1 MYTVSVKPFQTRPT
15 KDSMRDANRSIR
27 QDQIEQAA
35 YAVLDA
41 KGYGGTSMLAIA
53 RAAKASNE
61 TLYNWYGDKT
71 GLFAALVRR
80 NAAEVKGLLQ
90 DQITTGGDA
99 VDTLA
104 RVGPVLLDLVSS
116 ARAVALNRA
125 AAADPTGELGRV
137 LATEGRETIAPLI
150 AQVMSQGRAQGL
162 FAFDELDQ
170 ACETW
175 LGLLIGDIQIRR
187 VVGRLPQPG
196 PEALAAR
203 ADTALRHFLRLYTVP
218 AP

>member
-1 MYTVSVKPFQTRPT
+1 
-15 KDSMRDANRSIR
+15 MRDENRSIR

-41 KGYGGTSMLAIA
+41 KGFGGTSMLAIA
-53 RAAKASNE
+53 KAAKASNE

-80 NAAEVKGLLQ
+80 NAAEVKALLE
-90 DQITTGGDA
+90 DQIAAGGDA

-104 RVGPVLLDLVSS
+104 RVGPLLLRLVTSD
-116 ARAVALNRA
+116 RAVALNRA

-137 LATEGRETIAPLI
+137 LAAEGRETVAPLI
-150 AQVMSQGRAQGL
+150 ARVIAQGREQGR
-162 FAFDELDQ
+162 FAFDDLAM

-187 VVGRLPQPG
+187 VVGRMPQPA

-203 ADTALRHFLRLYTVP
+203 ADAALRNFLCLFGVDTPDRKT

>member
-1 MYTVSVKPFQTRPT
+1 
-15 KDSMRDANRSIR
+15 MRDETRSIR

-35 YAVLDA
+35 YAVLEA

-53 RAAKASNE
+53 KAAKASNE

-71 GLFAALVRR
+71 GLFATLVRR
-80 NAAEVKGLLQ
+80 NAAEVKALLQ
-90 DQITTGGDA
+90 DQIAAGGDA

-104 RVGPVLLDLVSS
+104 RVGPVLLRLVTSD
-116 ARAVALNRA
+116 RAVALNRA

-137 LATEGRETIAPLI
+137 LATEGRETVAPLI
-150 AQVMSQGRAQGL
+150 AQVIAQGREQGR
-162 FAFDELDQ
+162 FAFDDLAM

-187 VVGRLPQPG
+187 VVGRIPQPS

-203 ADTALRHFLRLYTVP
+203 ADAALRSFLRLFAVETPDRKP

>member
-1 MYTVSVKPFQTRPT
+1 
-15 KDSMRDANRSIR
+15 MREENRSIR

-41 KGYGGTSMLAIA
+41 KGYGGASMLAIA

-80 NAAEVKGLLQ
+80 NAAEVKALLE
-90 DQITTGGDA
+90 DQIAVGGDA
-99 VDTLA
+99 LDTLA
-104 RVGPVLLDLVSS
+104 RVGPVLLQLVTSD
-116 ARAVALNRA
+116 RAVALNRA

-137 LATEGRETIAPLI
+137 LAAEGRETVAPLI
-150 AQVMSQGRAQGL
+150 AQVIAQGREQGR
-162 FAFDELDQ
+162 FAFDDLAM

-187 VVGRLPQPG
+187 VVGRMPQPG

-203 ADTALRHFLRLYTVP
+203 ADAALRNFLRLFAVDTPGGRLVP
-218 AP
+218 

>member
-1 MYTVSVKPFQTRPT
+1 
-15 KDSMRDANRSIR
+15 MRDENRSIR

-80 NAAEVKGLLQ
+80 NAAEVKALLEE
-90 DQITTGGDA
+90 QIAAGGDA

-104 RVGPVLLDLVSS
+104 RVGPVLLQLVTSD
-116 ARAVALNRA
+116 RAVALNRA

-137 LATEGRETIAPLI
+137 VATEGRETVAPLI
-150 AQVMSQGRAQGL
+150 AQVIAQGRDQRR
-162 FAFDELDQ
+162 FAFDDLGM

-175 LGLLIGDIQIRR
+175 LGLLIGDLQIRR
-187 VVGRLPQPG
+187 VVGRMPQPG
-196 PEALAAR
+196 PKALAAR
-203 ADTALRHFLRLYTVP
+203 ADAALRHFSLLFAVVP
-218 AP
+218 PDQRTCP

>member
-1 MYTVSVKPFQTRPT
+1 
-15 KDSMRDANRSIR
+15 MRDENRSLR
-27 QDQIEQAA
+27 QDQIERAA
-35 YAVLDA
+35 YAVLDE
-41 KGYGGTSMLAIA
+41 KGYAGASMLAIA

-80 NAAEVKGLLQ
+80 NASEVKALLQ
-90 DQITTGGDA
+90 DQIAAGGDA
-99 VDTLA
+99 LDTLA
-104 RVGPVLLDLVSS
+104 RVGPVLLQLVTSD
-116 ARAVALNRA
+116 RAVALNRA

-137 LATEGRETIAPLI
+137 LAAEGRETVAPLI
-150 AQVMSQGRAQGL
+150 AQVIAQGRAQGQL
-162 FAFDELDQ
+162 VFDDLAV

-187 VVGRLPQPG
+187 VVGRMPQPG

-203 ADTALRHFLRLYTVP
+203 ADAALRHFLRLFAVAPADQRP

>member
-1 MYTVSVKPFQTRPT
+1 
-15 KDSMRDANRSIR
+15 MRDENRSIR

-53 RAAKASNE
+53 KAAKASNE

-80 NAAEVKGLLQ
+80 NAAEVKALLE
-90 DQITTGGDA
+90 DQIAAGGDA

-104 RVGPVLLDLVSS
+104 RVGPVLLQLVTSD
-116 ARAVALNRA
+116 RAVALNRA

-137 LATEGRETIAPLI
+137 LAAEGRETVAPLI
-150 AQVMSQGRAQGL
+150 AQIIAEGRAQGRL
-162 FAFDELDQ
+162 VFDDLAV

-175 LGLLIGDIQIRR
+175 LGLLIGDIQIRCI
-187 VVGRLPQPG
+187 VGRMPQPG

-203 ADTALRHFLRLYTVP
+203 ADAAQGNFLRLFAV
-218 AP
+218 APPDQRPTP

>member
-1 MYTVSVKPFQTRPT
+1 
-15 KDSMRDANRSIR
+15 MRDENRSIR

-35 YAVLDA
+35 YEVLED

-71 GLFAALVRR
+71 GLFSALVRR
-80 NAAEVKGLLQ
+80 NAAEVKALLE
-90 DQITTGGDA
+90 DQIAAGGDA
-99 VDTLA
+99 VETLA
-104 RVGPVLLDLVSS
+104 RVGPVLLGLVTSD
-116 ARAVALNRA
+116 RAVALNRA

-137 LATEGRETIAPLI
+137 LAAEGRETVAPLI
-150 AQVMSQGRAQGL
+150 AQVIAQGHAQGRL
-162 FAFDELDQ
+162 AFDDLAM

-187 VVGRLPQPG
+187 VVGRMPQPG
-196 PEALAAR
+196 PGALAAR
-203 ADTALRHFLRLYTVP
+203 ADAALRHFLLVFAVDTPDRKAVT
-218 AP
+218 

>member
-1 MYTVSVKPFQTRPT
+1 
-15 KDSMRDANRSIR
+15 MRDENRSIR

-53 RAAKASNE
+53 KAAKASNE

-80 NAAEVKGLLQ
+80 NAGEVKALLQ
-90 DQITTGGDA
+90 DQIAAGGDA
-99 VDTLA
+99 LETLA
-104 RVGPVLLDLVSS
+104 RVGPVLLQLLTSD
-116 ARAVALNRA
+116 RAVALNRA
-125 AAADPTGELGRV
+125 AAADPTGELGHII
-137 LATEGRETIAPLI
+137 AAEGRETVAPLI
-150 AQVMSQGRAQGL
+150 AQIIAQGRAQGRL
-162 FAFDELDQ
+162 VFDDLAV

-187 VVGRLPQPG
+187 VVGRMPQPS

-203 ADTALRHFLRLYTVP
+203 ADAAQCNFLRLFAGGIPDERP

>member
-1 MYTVSVKPFQTRPT
+1 
-15 KDSMRDANRSIR
+15 MRDENRSIR

-53 RAAKASNE
+53 KAAKASNE

-80 NAAEVKGLLQ
+80 NAAEVKALLE
-90 DQITTGGDA
+90 DQIAAGGDA

-104 RVGPVLLDLVSS
+104 RVGPVLLQLVTSD
-116 ARAVALNRA
+116 RAVALNRA
-125 AAADPTGELGRV
+125 AAADPTGDLGRV
-137 LATEGRETIAPLI
+137 LAAEGRETVAPLI
-150 AQVMSQGRAQGL
+150 AQVIAQGREQGR
-162 FAFDELDQ
+162 FAFDDLAV

-187 VVGRLPQPG
+187 VVGRMPQPA

-203 ADTALRHFLRLYTVP
+203 ADAALRNFLRLFGVDTP
-218 AP
+218 DRKTAP

>member
-1 MYTVSVKPFQTRPT
+1 
-15 KDSMRDANRSIR
+15 MRDENRSLR
-27 QDQIEQAA
+27 QDQIERAA
-35 YAVLDA
+35 YAVLEE
-41 KGYGGTSMLAIA
+41 KGYAGASMLAIA

-80 NAAEVKGLLQ
+80 NAAEVKALLE
-90 DQITTGGDA
+90 DQIAAGGDA
-99 VDTLA
+99 LDTLA
-104 RVGPVLLDLVSS
+104 RVGPVLLQLVTSD
-116 ARAVALNRA
+116 RAVALNRA
-125 AAADPTGELGRV
+125 AAADPTGELGRII
-137 LATEGRETIAPLI
+137 AAEGRETVAPLVAQII
-150 AQVMSQGRAQGL
+150 AQGRTQGRL
-162 FAFDELDQ
+162 AFDDLAI

-187 VVGRLPQPG
+187 VVGRMPQPG

-203 ADTALRHFLRLYTVP
+203 VDAALRHFLRLFAVGIPDQRP

>member
-1 MYTVSVKPFQTRPT
+1 
-15 KDSMRDANRSIR
+15 MRDENRSLR

-53 RAAKASNE
+53 KAAKASNE

-80 NAAEVKGLLQ
+80 NAAEVKALLE
-90 DQITTGGDA
+90 DQIAAGGDA

-104 RVGPVLLDLVSS
+104 RVGPVLLRLVTSD
-116 ARAVALNRA
+116 RAVALNRA

-137 LATEGRETIAPLI
+137 LAAEGRETVAPLI
-150 AQVMSQGRAQGL
+150 AQVIAQGREQRHL
-162 FAFDELDQ
+162 AFDDLAM

-187 VVGRLPQPG
+187 VVGRMPQPG
-196 PEALAAR
+196 QEALAAR
-203 ADTALRHFLRLYTVP
+203 ADAALRNFLSLF
-218 AP
+218 AA

>member
-1 MYTVSVKPFQTRPT
+1 
-15 KDSMRDANRSIR
+15 MRDETRSIR

-41 KGYGGTSMLAIA
+41 RGYGGTSMLAIA

-80 NAAEVKGLLQ
+80 NAAEVKALLSE
-90 DQITTGGDA
+90 QIAAGGDA
-99 VDTLA
+99 VATLA
-104 RVGPVLLDLVSS
+104 RVGPLLLHLVTSD
-116 ARAVALNRA
+116 RAVALNRA
-125 AAADPTGELGRV
+125 AAADPTGDLGRTI
-137 LATEGRETIAPLI
+137 AAEGRDTVAPLI
-150 AQVMSQGRAQGL
+150 MAVILQGRAQGQL
-162 FAFDELDQ
+162 AFDDPAM
-170 ACETW
+170 ACEIW

-187 VVGRLPQPG
+187 VVGRMPQPA

-203 ADTALRHFLRLYTVP
+203 ADAALRHFLRLFAP

>member
-1 MYTVSVKPFQTRPT
+1 
-15 KDSMRDANRSIR
+15 MRDENRSLR
-27 QDQIEQAA
+27 QDQIERAA
-35 YAVLDA
+35 YAVLDE
-41 KGYGGTSMLAIA
+41 KGYAGASMLAIA

-80 NAAEVKGLLQ
+80 NAAEVKALLE
-90 DQITTGGDA
+90 DQIAAGGDA
-99 VDTLA
+99 LDTLA
-104 RVGPVLLDLVSS
+104 RVGPVLLRLVTSD
-116 ARAVALNRA
+116 RAVALNRA
-125 AAADPTGELGRV
+125 AAADPTGELGRII
-137 LATEGRETIAPLI
+137 ASEGRDTVAPLI
-150 AQVMSQGRAQGL
+150 AQIIAQGRAQGRL
-162 FAFDELDQ
+162 VFHDLAV

-187 VVGRLPQPG
+187 VVGRMPQPG

-203 ADTALRHFLRLYTVP
+203 ADAAQCNFLRLFAVAPLDQRP

>member
-1 MYTVSVKPFQTRPT
+1 
-15 KDSMRDANRSIR
+15 MRDENRSIR

-35 YAVLDA
+35 YAVLEE

-53 RAAKASNE
+53 KAAKASNE

-80 NAAEVKGLLQ
+80 NAAEVKALLE
-90 DQITTGGDA
+90 DQIAAGGDA

-104 RVGPVLLDLVSS
+104 RVGPVLLQLVTSDQ
-116 ARAVALNRA
+116 AVAMNRA

-137 LATEGRETIAPLI
+137 LATEGRETVAPLVAQVI
-150 AQVMSQGRAQGL
+150 AQGKEQGRLG
-162 FAFDELDQ
+162 FDDLAM

-175 LGLLIGDIQIRR
+175 LGLLIGDLQIRR
-187 VVGRLPQPG
+187 VVGRMPQPG

-203 ADTALRHFLRLYTVP
+203 AAAAHCNFLRLFATTVADRRP
-218 AP
+218 AR

>member
-1 MYTVSVKPFQTRPT
+1 
-15 KDSMRDANRSIR
+15 MRDENRSIR

-35 YAVLDA
+35 YEVLED

-71 GLFAALVRR
+71 GLFSALVRR
-80 NAAEVKGLLQ
+80 NAAEVKALLE
-90 DQITTGGDA
+90 DQIAAEGDA
-99 VDTLA
+99 VETLA
-104 RVGPVLLDLVSS
+104 RVGPVLLGLVTSD
-116 ARAVALNRA
+116 RAVALNRA

-137 LATEGRETIAPLI
+137 LAAEGRETVAPLI
-150 AQVMSQGRAQGL
+150 AQVIAQGHAQGRL
-162 FAFDELDQ
+162 AFDDLAM

-187 VVGRLPQPG
+187 VVGRMPQPG
-196 PEALAAR
+196 PGALAAR
-203 ADTALRHFLRLYTVP
+203 ADAALRHFLLVFAVDTPDRKAVT
-218 AP
+218 

>member
-1 MYTVSVKPFQTRPT
+1 MVKTFPVDT
-15 KDSMRDANRSIR
+15 MRDENRSLR
-27 QDQIEQAA
+27 QDQIERAA
-35 YAVLDA
+35 YAVLDE
-41 KGYGGTSMLAIA
+41 KGYAGASMLAIA

-80 NAAEVKGLLQ
+80 NASEVKALLQ
-90 DQITTGGDA
+90 DQIAAGGDA
-99 VDTLA
+99 LDTLA
-104 RVGPVLLDLVSS
+104 RVGPVLLQLVTSD
-116 ARAVALNRA
+116 RAVALNRA

-137 LATEGRETIAPLI
+137 LAAEGRETVAPLI
-150 AQVMSQGRAQGL
+150 AQVIAQGRAQGQL
-162 FAFDELDQ
+162 VFDDLAV

-187 VVGRLPQPG
+187 VVGRMPQPG
-196 PEALAAR
+196 SEALAAR
-203 ADTALRHFLRLYTVP
+203 ADAALRHFLRLFAVAPPDQRP

>member
-1 MYTVSVKPFQTRPT
+1 LKNT
-15 KDSMRDANRSIR
+15 MRRENRSIR

-35 YAVLDA
+35 YAILDA

-53 RAAKASNE
+53 KAAKASNE

-80 NAAEVKGLLQ
+80 NAAEVNALLE
-90 DQITTGGDA
+90 DQIAAGGDA
-99 VDTLA
+99 VDTLG
-104 RVGPVLLDLVSS
+104 RVGPVLLRLVTSD
-116 ARAVALNRA
+116 RAVALNRA

-137 LATEGRETIAPLI
+137 IATEGRETVAPLI
-150 AQVMSQGRAQGL
+150 AQVIAQGREQGRL
-162 FAFDELDQ
+162 AFDDLAM

-187 VVGRLPQPG
+187 VVERMPQPG
-196 PEALAAR
+196 PETLAAR
-203 ADTALRHFLRLYTVP
+203 ADAAQCNFLRLFAVAPPDQRP
-218 AP
+218 AR

>member
-1 MYTVSVKPFQTRPT
+1 
-15 KDSMRDANRSIR
+15 MRDENKSIR

-35 YAVLDA
+35 YAVLED

-71 GLFAALVRR
+71 GLFSALVRR
-80 NAAEVKGLLQ
+80 NAAEVKALLE
-90 DQITTGGDA
+90 DQIAAGGDA
-99 VDTLA
+99 VETLA
-104 RVGPVLLDLVSS
+104 RVGPVLLGLVTSD
-116 ARAVALNRA
+116 RAVALNRA

-137 LATEGRETIAPLI
+137 LAAEGRETVAPLI
-150 AQVMSQGRAQGL
+150 AQVIAQGHAQGRL
-162 FAFDELDQ
+162 AFDDLAM

-187 VVGRLPQPG
+187 VVGRMPQPG

-203 ADTALRHFLRLYTVP
+203 ADAALRHFLLLFAVGTPDRKAFT
-218 AP
+218 

>member
-1 MYTVSVKPFQTRPT
+1 
-15 KDSMRDANRSIR
+15 MRDENRSLR
-27 QDQIEQAA
+27 QDQIERAA
-35 YAVLDA
+35 YAVLDE
-41 KGYGGTSMLAIA
+41 KGYGGASMLAIA

-80 NAAEVKGLLQ
+80 NAAEVKALLE
-90 DQITTGGDA
+90 DQIAAGGDA
-99 VDTLA
+99 LDTLG
-104 RVGPVLLDLVSS
+104 RVGPVLLRLVTSD
-116 ARAVALNRA
+116 RAVALNRA
-125 AAADPTGELGRV
+125 AAADPTGELGRIIAV
-137 LATEGRETIAPLI
+137 EGRETVAPLI
-150 AQVMSQGRAQGL
+150 AKIIAQGGAQGRL
-162 FAFDELDQ
+162 VFDDLAV

-187 VVGRLPQPG
+187 VVGRMPQPG

-203 ADTALRHFLRLYTVP
+203 AETAQRNFLRLFAVTPREERP